1 MAFDWNSAFDRA
13 FGVLD
18 TQLEQK
24 GRERVARINA
34 EADNIRAASAR
45 ESAARQDQ
53 TAADT
58 ARRRDASYQFGLATD
73 RQDRQRDDN
82 RRLFESQTDRR
93 AQDASDGRA
102 LLETRAGVYQ
112 DAFESRRGDT
122 LVNRVLWPLA
132 AAVGVASGI
141 WLLAG
146 GSKR

>member
-1 MAFDWNSAFDRA
+1 MAFDWNSAFDTA

-18 TQLEQK
+18 RQLEQK

-45 ESAARQDQ
+45 ESSARRDQ

-73 RQDRQRDDN
+73 RQDRRRDDN
-82 RRLFESQTDRR
+82 RRLFESKTDRR
-93 AQDASDGRA
+93 AQDAKDGRA
-102 LLETRAGVYQ
+102 LLETRAGVYK

-122 LVNRVLWPLA
+122 LINRFLWPLA
-132 AAVGVASGI
+132 AVVGVAGGI

-146 GSKR
+146 GAKR